1 MSYLDA
7 IAKALGTS
15 TDRARSYTREVRSHF
30 EAAPSY
36 PQILSALRNHR
47 GPKPTPGHI
56 AAEIKRYLAD
66 REDPQKDRRPRT
78 SGKPRKGPGA
88 SGAGRRAQRQ
98 GRPNQRKLKEGRS
111 G

>member
-66 REDPQKDRRPRT
+66 REDPQKARRARA
-78 SGKPRKGPGA
+78 SGQRRKGPREG
-88 SGAGRRAQRQ
+88 GAGRRAQRV
-98 GRPNQRKLKEGRS
+98 GRPSRGKRKGGR
-111 G
+111 